1 MLSGEGRL
9 IGIVGF
15 GTIGR
20 ELARMLSGFGGYRLL
35 IFCRPGAPVPEGL
48 PERATACSD
57 IADLIAA
64 RPALVVEA
72 AGAEALR
79 ALGPLCLSAGID
91 VVAASTGVLGD
102 ADVMARILDAARQ
115 TGARLI
121 VPAGALG
128 GLDYLTALRSVTDA
142 TVLYTSRKPPAA
154 WSVELAA
161 RGVEANALDAPF
173 TLFEGTAVEAA
184 RLYPKNLNAGLAVAL
199 AAGHGRTTVH
209 VVADPGVTLNT
220 HEITVESAVG
230 SAFLRFANRPS
241 PLNPKTSAITG
252 HSLAAAVHRQF
263 ESLFV

>member
-1 MLSGEGRL
+1 MAVCEGRL
-9 IGIVGF
+9 IGIIGF

-20 ELARMLSGFGGYRLL
+20 ELARMLSGSFHLL
-35 IFCRPGAPVPEGL
+35 ILRRPGTPVPEGL
-48 PERATACSD
+48 PEQAETCSD

-64 RPALVVEA
+64 CPALVVEA

-79 ALGPLCLSAGID
+79 SFGPRCLAAGID
-91 VVAASTGVLGD
+91 VIAASTGVLGD
-102 ADVMARILDAARQ
+102 AEVMAEILDATRQ
-115 TGARLI
+115 TGTRLI

-142 TVLYTSRKPPAA
+142 AVLYTSRKPPAA
-154 WSVELAA
+154 WTTELAA
-161 RGVEANALDAPF
+161 RGVAADTLAVPF

-199 AAGHGRTTVH
+199 AAGQDRTTVH
-209 VVADPGVTLNT
+209 VVADPGVKLNT

-241 PLNPKTSAITG
+241 PSNPKTSAITG
-252 HSLAAAVHRQF
+252 HSLAAAVCRQF
-263 ESLFV
+263 DPLFV